1 MGEPSQSSEIKALVN
16 SLNNLLENLHL
27 PIYVESPLDLTPSL
41 LLAILECILRAR
53 LPISAAIR
61 ESKDLVNKVQAMK
74 VFLGVLESDVIQE
87 AVGLSDVDPRK
98 LAVGEWD
105 EVVFV
110 GELLCWLGKK
120 SGLLPIGNPE
130 EEDEEVEEDERWEE
144 SRDVYEVAEEEDDD
158 NMFLVKETREPEPRA
173 SSSKSRSSHT
183 HNPRTA
189 SPLSTRSTGT
199 ARTTS
204 AYTPHSFASSAYADS
219 DTTLHSHTHHH
230 PRTYSESHAHTRASS
245 QPRTYSPPLSDID
258 IFNST
263 MREQGDYRT
272 SSPGPGPSTTA
283 RRRHSSEP
291 PEPPE
296 SPLEEE
302 TLDDFELP
310 SFNPI
315 GHSTFQAE
323 FDDSD
328 SEHPLPR
335 SQSRASRPSSSSRP
349 QTRFA
354 NHDPYEH
361 EDDIQPRSKMKVPI
375 RYDGYINQ
383 VDDEEE
389 LWSFEASR
397 DQIHVP
403 RTLFPKPKYSE
414 PTRADSPFGNFTSAP
429 PTTSRPI
436 HNNGIGNTN
445 GTNNYNSH
453 RNAKSNPNTPRYPS
467 SLSTTRTSSNST
479 PTPPSRPIAHT
490 SNDIGLGWAE
500 GGVPRIV
507 TRHNS
512 PSQHALALLN
522 ERARL
527 KAELAQIKA
536 RRGS

>member
-53 LPISAAIR
+53 LPISASIR
-61 ESKDLVNKVQAMK
+61 ESKDLINKVQAMK
-74 VFLGVLESDVIQE
+74 IFLGVLESDVIQE

-120 SGLLPIGNPE
+120 SGLLPIGDPQE
-130 EEDEEVEEDERWEE
+130 EGEEGEEGWEE
-144 SRDVYEVAEEEDDD
+144 SRDIYEVAEEEDDD

-173 SSSKSRSSHT
+173 SSSKSRSSYA

-199 ARTTS
+199 ARTSS
-204 AYTPHSFASSAYADS
+204 AYTPSAYADS

-230 PRTYSESHAHTRASS
+230 PRTYSESHTHTRARS

-272 SSPGPGPSTTA
+272 SSPGPGPSTSA
-283 RRRHSSEP
+283 RRRHSSGP

-323 FDDSD
+323 FDDSY
-328 SEHPLPR
+328 SEQPPPR

-389 LWSFEASR
+389 LRSFEASR

-403 RTLFPKPKYSE
+403 RTLFPKAKYSE

-436 HNNGIGNTN
+436 SSNGNGNTN
-445 GTNNYNSH
+445 GTNNYYSH
-453 RNAKSNPNTPRYPS
+453 RTQSPTPTHPDMPS
-467 SLSTTRTSSNST
+467 SLSTSDVIELDSYSSLEAYCAYGRMT
-479 PTPPSRPIAHT
+479 
-490 SNDIGLGWAE
+490 
-500 GGVPRIV
+500 
-507 TRHNS
+507 
-512 PSQHALALLN
+512 
-522 ERARL
+522 
-527 KAELAQIKA
+527 
-536 RRGS
+536 